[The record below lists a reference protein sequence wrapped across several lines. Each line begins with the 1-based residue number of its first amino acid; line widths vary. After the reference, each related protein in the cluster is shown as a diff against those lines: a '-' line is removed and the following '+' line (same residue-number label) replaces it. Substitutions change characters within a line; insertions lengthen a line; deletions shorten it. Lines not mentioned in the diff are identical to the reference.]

1 VRYFSKRIFSSVLV
15 VGIALL
21 FAATVQGAYIGP
33 DRSYSYS
40 CNRRKVCTYEANH
53 PDETYNCTLTLYTGP
68 DDNCQS
74 AASIWPYFSV
84 AGGCTHWTHNC
95 STAGEC
101 SVWSTGSSTQ
111 SCTIGQT
118 GCVATTCSGTYSSAT
133 CSSSVTCASYGDN
146 GWCSGSGS
154 VTFNASEPISG
165 EVITYIEGSYGS
177 GDQTLCDPANA
188 ANVSC
193 SWTPST
199 DGNFGLSYWAHSS
212 WGDTSTMGSASLK
225 IDTVSPTAS
234 FNLAGTHGT
243 NGWWVSPVTVTVTGS
258 DATSGIASTN
268 LTVNSSPAASP
279 ATVSAEGVNA
289 VTGSV
294 VDNAGWSSNT
304 VSQTINIDT
313 VSPTVSLTLS
323 PATPNGSSGWYI
335 ASPQATVSGSDA
347 TSGLASTGVRLDGGA
362 SQASP
367 VFVSDGSH
375 SVVGEARDVAGNT
388 ANTSSLNVNVDT
400 AAPSIAFVNS
410 PSAPDGDNNWY
421 ISWPTVAINGADAA
435 SGLADLLIKMDGGA
449 WESGPISVSSDG
461 VHVFAG
467 TANDVA
473 GNSNTLSQTLN
484 VDTVDPSVWLAV
496 SPSTPD
502 GDNNWY
508 VSMPTLNVAAS
519 DSVSGIAD
527 TLIKA
532 DGGAWESGPVTV
544 TTDGTH
550 VFEGTAND
558 VAGNLANTPSR
569 TIQVDTIAPVV
580 ELVVSPATPD
590 GDNNWYISWP
600 TVNIN
605 GSDGGSGLEDVLM
618 KVDGGAWES
627 GPITVSSDGTHVFD
641 GMAKDVAGWTEN
653 ISETLRIDTTAPV
666 LSFTSHSDGY
676 YIAGSVTIKGDGLDA
691 ASGLAIVEFSSDGT
705 TWQSASLSGG
715 AWSYY
720 WDASAL
726 NDGNYTLSVRGYDA
740 AGNYGE
746 TSIDIVLIRSLP
758 SINISELWYIW
769 QSGDLNVTEGGV
781 PITSVR
787 VTVSDPQGR
796 WPSVVIYSSS
806 RPDSKSQVTWDRLFG
821 DGTVAPPGTYNVVAT
836 VTDTMGRK
844 ASDTGQIVIPESST
858 ATPTAKPTKQDQPTA
873 EPTTPASTPEPT
885 VVAEVPPDEPP
896 EEKEPIVVIE
906 KDLKPFPWLL
916 SLGFVAVA
924 LIGVTRLYDPRPPA
938 LRKIADLFDDASAIN
953 QEINTTKNINTRHKK

>member
-1 VRYFSKRIFSSVLV
+1 MRYFRIRIFSSVLM

-33 DRSYSYS
+33 NRSYNYS

-68 DDNCQS
+68 DDSCQS
-74 AASIWPYFSV
+74 AASTWPYFSV

-101 SVWSTGSSTQ
+101 SVWSTGSSTR
-111 SCTIGQT
+111 SCTIGQP
-118 GCVATTCSGTYSSAT
+118 GCEATTCSGTYSPAT
-133 CSSSVTCASYGDN
+133 CTGSVNCNSYGDN
-146 GWCSGSGS
+146 GWCTGSGS
-154 VTFNASEPISG
+154 VNFNASEPISG

-193 SWTPST
+193 SWIPSI
-199 DGNFGLSYWAHSS
+199 DGNFGLSFWAHSS

-225 IDTVSPTAS
+225 IDTLSPTAS
-234 FNLAGTHGT
+234 FNLAGTNGT

-268 LTVNSSPAASP
+268 LTVNSSPASLP
-279 ATVSAEGVNA
+279 ATVSAEGINT

-294 VDNAGWSSNT
+294 VDNAGWSSNA

-335 ASPQATVSGSDA
+335 TSPQAMVSGSDS

-388 ANTSSLNVNVDT
+388 ANTSSLIVN
-400 AAPSIAFVNS
+400 
-410 PSAPDGDNNWY
+410 
-421 ISWPTVAINGADAA
+421 
-435 SGLADLLIKMDGGA
+435 
-449 WESGPISVSSDG
+449 
-461 VHVFAG
+461 
-467 TANDVA
+467 
-473 GNSNTLSQTLN
+473 
-484 VDTVDPSVWLAV
+484 
-496 SPSTPD
+496 
-502 GDNNWY
+502 
-508 VSMPTLNVAAS
+508 
-519 DSVSGIAD
+519 
-527 TLIKA
+527 
-532 DGGAWESGPVTV
+532 
-544 TTDGTH
+544 
-550 VFEGTAND
+550 
-558 VAGNLANTPSR
+558 
-569 TIQVDTIAPVV
+569 VDTIAPVV
-580 ELVVSPATPD
+580 ELVVSPAVPD

-600 TVNIN
+600 TVSIN

-618 KVDGGAWES
+618 KVDDGAWES
-627 GPITVSSDGTHVFD
+627 GPITVSSDGTYVFD
-641 GMAKDVAGWTEN
+641 GMAKDIAGWTEN
-653 ISETLRIDTTAPV
+653 ISETLRVDTTAPV
-666 LSFTSHSDGY
+666 LSFTSHSDGDF
-676 YIAGSVTIKGDGLDA
+676 IAGSVTIKGDGLDE
-691 ASGLAIVEFSSDGT
+691 ASGMAIVEFSSDGT
-705 TWQSASLSGG
+705 NWQSASLSGG
-715 AWSYY
+715 TWSYY

-726 NDGNYTLSVRGYDA
+726 NDGNYTLSVCGYDA

-769 QSGDLNVTEGGV
+769 QSGDLSVTEGGV

-787 VTVSDPQGR
+787 VKVSDPQGR

-821 DGTVAPPGTYNVVAT
+821 DGTVAPPGTYNVVAI

-844 ASDTGQIVIPESST
+844 ASDTGQIVIPEPST
-858 ATPTAKPTKQDQPTA
+858 ATPTAKPTEQDQPTV
-873 EPTTPASTPEPT
+873 EQTTPASTPEPT

-924 LIGVTRLYDPRPPA
+924 LIGATRLYDPRPPA
-938 LRKIADLFDDASAIN
+938 LRKIAELFDDASAIN
-953 QEINTTKNINTRHKK
+953 QEINTTKNINTRYKK

>member
-1 VRYFSKRIFSSVLV
+1 
-15 VGIALL
+15 
-21 FAATVQGAYIGP
+21 
-33 DRSYSYS
+33 
-40 CNRRKVCTYEANH
+40 
-53 PDETYNCTLTLYTGP
+53 
-68 DDNCQS
+68 
-74 AASIWPYFSV
+74 
-84 AGGCTHWTHNC
+84 
-95 STAGEC
+95 
-101 SVWSTGSSTQ
+101 
-111 SCTIGQT
+111 
-118 GCVATTCSGTYSSAT
+118 
-133 CSSSVTCASYGDN
+133 
-146 GWCSGSGS
+146 
-154 VTFNASEPISG
+154 
-165 EVITYIEGSYGS
+165 
-177 GDQTLCDPANA
+177 
-188 ANVSC
+188 
-193 SWTPST
+193 
-199 DGNFGLSYWAHSS
+199 
-212 WGDTSTMGSASLK
+212 M
-225 IDTVSPTAS
+225 
-234 FNLAGTHGT
+234 
-243 NGWWVSPVTVTVTGS
+243 
-258 DATSGIASTN
+258 
-268 LTVNSSPAASP
+268 
-279 ATVSAEGVNA
+279 
-289 VTGSV
+289 
-294 VDNAGWSSNT
+294 
-304 VSQTINIDT
+304 
-313 VSPTVSLTLS
+313 
-323 PATPNGSSGWYI
+323 
-335 ASPQATVSGSDA
+335 
-347 TSGLASTGVRLDGGA
+347 DGGA
-362 SQASP
+362 TQASP

-388 ANTSSLNVNVDT
+388 ANTSSLIVN
-400 AAPSIAFVNS
+400 
-410 PSAPDGDNNWY
+410 
-421 ISWPTVAINGADAA
+421 
-435 SGLADLLIKMDGGA
+435 
-449 WESGPISVSSDG
+449 
-461 VHVFAG
+461 
-467 TANDVA
+467 
-473 GNSNTLSQTLN
+473 
-484 VDTVDPSVWLAV
+484 
-496 SPSTPD
+496 
-502 GDNNWY
+502 
-508 VSMPTLNVAAS
+508 
-519 DSVSGIAD
+519 
-527 TLIKA
+527 
-532 DGGAWESGPVTV
+532 
-544 TTDGTH
+544 
-550 VFEGTAND
+550 
-558 VAGNLANTPSR
+558 
-569 TIQVDTIAPVV
+569 VDTIAPVV
-580 ELVVSPATPD
+580 ELVVSPAVPD

-641 GMAKDVAGWTEN
+641 GMAKDIAGWTEN

-666 LSFTSHSDGY
+666 LSFTSHSDGD
-676 YIAGSVTIKGDGLDA
+676 YIAGSVTIKGDGLDE
-691 ASGLAIVEFSSDGT
+691 ASGMAIVEFSSDGT

-746 TSIDIVLIRSLP
+746 TSIDIVLTRSLP

-769 QSGDLNVTEGGV
+769 QSGDLSVTEGGV

-858 ATPTAKPTKQDQPTA
+858 ATPTAKPAEQDQPTA